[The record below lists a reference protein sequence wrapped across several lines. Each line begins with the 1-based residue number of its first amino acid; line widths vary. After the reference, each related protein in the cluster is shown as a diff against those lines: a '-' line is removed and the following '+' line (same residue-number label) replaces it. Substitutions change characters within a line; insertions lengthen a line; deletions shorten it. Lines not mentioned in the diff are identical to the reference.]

1 MPVRLIELEKVTA
14 IDADRNRTFDDWAVD
29 DARHESFAPELLDL
43 LPDDRATHCR
53 EFNVCHYQY
62 LLVNPITR

>member
-1 MPVRLIELEKVTA
+1 MPVRLIELEKLPA
-14 IDADRNRTFDDWAVD
+14 IDAHRNRAFDNRAVD

-43 LPDDRATHCR
+43 LPYDRATLCR
-53 EFNVCHYQY
+53 EFLICHYPY